1 MFLFESLEL
10 IALIGLF
17 VQTFT
22 AWILAALLA
31 SLRPRTHASAT
42 YGHFL
47 RAFTALALALSLMA
61 LRYYQAHDVGGE
73 GGFWRD
79 GAFPSTA
86 VYVLYQGLK
95 ALFGLSLVRG
105 CLSLAERAEPA
116 WLRRLHWPVVLGLAA
131 TPLFTQNVHYLLVLQ
146 APILVACALAALR
159 ALRHSRG
166 AESGLRLVRI
176 ALVGLAGAWVVH
188 ALAAGTIELVPA
200 MRYPLGLNSIVDLAV
215 QIALGAG
222 LLVGLVQ
229 EAHARTRRAERERE
243 ELRRALDRDEH
254 LRALGTLVSGVAHEL
269 NGPLTVILGHSEL
282 LAESPQ
288 ADPSQRVVLEQ
299 AERCRGIVRNLSA
312 LAGQT
317 LHPRRD
323 LDVADVFE
331 RVARG
336 LAPEELSRGQRLSV
350 NAPPGLRVHA
360 DQAGLEQV
368 LTNLVVNALQASPS
382 HGRVELSAR
391 ADGRTVEFSVRDEG
405 PGVPPEL
412 RERLF
417 EPFFTTKG
425 PGRGTGL
432 GLSIAHAIVRAHSGW
447 LTVEDGADGR
457 GALFRVRIPPADH
470 TPLPPPVRRAT
481 RANERSLLLVDDE
494 PSVRQ
499 VLRRHAEARGWR
511 VSEAASA
518 EDALRGIA
526 DADAVVCDLRM
537 PGMGGVGLHDL
548 LARDDPS
555 ALARVAFMSG
565 GLADPE
571 LKSFHDRC
579 SRPILTKPL
588 DFDEL
593 FAVLAAEG
601 GAQA

>member
-1 MFLFESLEL
+1 MFLLESLEL

-31 SLRPRTHASAT
+31 SLRPRTQAPAA

-61 LRYYQAHDVGGE
+61 LRYFRAHDVGGE
-73 GGFWRD
+73 VGFWRD

-95 ALFGLSLVRG
+95 ALFGLSLLRG
-105 CLSLAERAEPA
+105 CLSLAERPESVWA
-116 WLRRLHWPVVLGLAA
+116 RRMHWPVVLGLAA
-131 TPLFTQNVHYLLVLQ
+131 TPLLTRNVHYLLVLQ

-159 ALRHSRG
+159 ALRDSRG
-166 AESGLRLVRI
+166 PNPGLRLVRV
-176 ALVGLAGAWVVH
+176 ALVGLAAAWVVH
-188 ALAAGTIELVPA
+188 AVAAGTIEFLPA
-200 MRYPLGLNSIVDLAV
+200 MRYPLGLNSLVDLAV

-229 EAHARTRRAERERE
+229 EAHDRTRRAERERE

-282 LAESPQ
+282 LAAASG
-288 ADPSQRVVLEQ
+288 ADPSLRVVLEQ

-323 LDVADVFE
+323 LGVAEVLE
-331 RVARG
+331 RVERG
-336 LAPEELSRGQRLSV
+336 LAPEERARGQRLV
-350 NAPPGLRVHA
+350 VLVPPGLRVHA

-368 LTNLVVNALQASPS
+368 LTNLVVNALQASPAN
-382 HGRVELSAR
+382 GRVELEAR
-391 ADGRTVEFSVRDEG
+391 ADGRTVEFRVRDEG
-405 PGVPPEL
+405 PGVPTEV

-432 GLSIAHAIVRAHSGW
+432 GLSIAHAIVRAHGGA
-447 LTVEDGADGR
+447 LTVEDVPGGR

-470 TPLPPPVRRAT
+470 TPPPPRARRAT
-481 RANERSLLLVDDE
+481 HANERSLLLVDDE

-511 VSEAASA
+511 VSEASSA

-526 DADAVVCDLRM
+526 EADAVVCDLRM
-537 PGMGGVGLHDL
+537 PGMGGMGLHDL
-548 LARDDPS
+548 LARDQPS
-555 ALARVAFMSG
+555 LLARVAFMSG

-571 LKSFHDRC
+571 MTSFQDRC
-579 SRPILTKPL
+579 RRPILTKPL

-593 FAVLAAEG
+593 FAVLAAGEG
-601 GAQA
+601 ARA